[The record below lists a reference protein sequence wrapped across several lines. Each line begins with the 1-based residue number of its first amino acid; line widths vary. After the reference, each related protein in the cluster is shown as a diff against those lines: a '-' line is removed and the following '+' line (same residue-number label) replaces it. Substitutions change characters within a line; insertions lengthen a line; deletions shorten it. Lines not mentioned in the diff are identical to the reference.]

1 MISQRSSIQAGFIS
15 LQFRKGIPIR
25 YALLVTLL
33 MALPVQ
39 SGGLSA
45 QQLLPF
51 SIPESSAEA
60 GLTLYVEQAGR
71 QVLFP
76 YDVIRSKTTNAV
88 VGKYGADE
96 ALDILLKDTGLK
108 AFSSKGTLTI
118 RLLGKREEKSKMLV
132 NKKKGMWGV
141 AALASLFAT
150 TGPAHAESAVV
161 AGLEEIVVTAR
172 KVKESLQ
179 DVPISVQAFSAQNL
193 SAQGLSNVSE
203 IGDLT
208 SNMEFDALSPING
221 SSNTPN
227 INIRGIGTTDFLLT
241 VDPSVG
247 VYVDGIYVARSV
259 GGLLDLLDLEQI
271 EVLKGPQGTLF
282 GRNTVGGAIQLI
294 TRKPTDE
301 FRFSA
306 EATTG
311 EDNRRDFRFNVSG
324 GLAENLFASLAF
336 STKNRDGYGK
346 RRDFF
351 ADNPDLAGLEAAI
364 NGIKAYDEATGAL
377 LSGNTTGLAP
387 GSIIAGGIT
396 AQPSSGDDPGNEN
409 NYSIRTSLVWEV
421 SDTFAATFSVDYNEA
436 DETAPALVLLDIFQD
451 DLSAPTPGVANPL
464 TGNEFAP
471 NIVASHTLAGFEAG
485 TTAFSEDRFV
495 IGDKYS
501 TYATGPGASESETI
515 GYSLTLDAEISD
527 TVSFKSITAYRDLES
542 VFGQDP
548 DHSPFL
554 LDAHTNDYTHEQ
566 LSQEFQLLGNSEQL
580 KWVLGFYY
588 FEEEGVDEVVVP
600 LLHGLAVLDERNE
613 VDNSAWAAFGQGTY
627 HFANE
632 ATSLTLGLRYTDE
645 DKEYIQ
651 THLDCG
657 IANALGVPDGFVVNN
672 CNSLSTGTAD
682 ESFTNLSYTVS
693 LAHRWTD
700 DVMTYLS
707 YSTGY
712 KSGGFSGR
720 TVAFIPDQ
728 TPFPFNEEEASTFE
742 VGVKSSWFDNR
753 LRLNAALFDTSFE
766 DLQVTIQSGV
776 APITANA
783 AEASIKGFELDMMA
797 AVTDNLQLTLAVGLL
812 DGEYDEKPSQL
823 GDNLVNAPE
832 STINFGFVYDVPLNN
847 AGSLVLRGDYTYKS
861 KIYNNAENTDLLTQS
876 SIGLLD
882 ASISWI
888 SPDAH
893 YTATLGG
900 KNLTDEEH
908 LITGFFQ
915 PGVGYTE
922 AVYARPNEWYLSLKY
937 NF

>member
-1 MISQRSSIQAGFIS
+1 MLFKS
-15 LQFRKGIPIR
+15 
-25 YALLVTLL
+25 LVTVALCLL
-33 MALPVQ
+33 SVSHLAAEQ
-39 SGGLSA
+39 R
-45 QQLLPF
+45 LLF
-51 SIPESSAEA
+51 GIPESSADK
-60 GLTLYVEQAGR
+60 GLQLYAEQAGR

-76 YDVIRSKTTNAV
+76 YDSIRTLSTNAV
-88 VGKYGADE
+88 VGEFDADE
-96 ALDILLKDTGLK
+96 ALDLLLKDTGLK
-108 AFSSKGTLTI
+108 AFSSQGRLTI
-118 RLLGKREEKSKMLV
+118 RVLAKREENTEMQID
-132 NKKKGMWGV
+132 KKKGFWGSM
-141 AALASLFAT
+141 AILASMFAAQT
-150 TGPAHAESAVV
+150 AAQAETRPTV
-161 AGLEEIVVTAR
+161 GLEEIVVTAR

-179 DVPISVQAFSAQNL
+179 DVPISVQAFSAQSL
-193 SAQGLSNVSE
+193 SAQGLSNIGE
-203 IGDLT
+203 IGDMT

-247 VYVDGIYVARSV
+247 VYVDGVYVARSV
-259 GGLLDLLDLEQI
+259 GGLLDLLDLEQV

-294 TRKPTDE
+294 TRKPTEE

-311 EDNRRDFRFNVSG
+311 EDSRRDFRFNVSG
-324 GLAENLFASLAF
+324 GITEHLFGSLAF
-336 STKNRDGYGK
+336 STKQRDGYGK

-351 ADNPDLAGLEAAI
+351 ADNPSLAGLESAI
-364 NGIKAYDEATGAL
+364 NALKVYDEPTGAL
-377 LSGNTTGLAP
+377 ISGNANGLAP

-396 AQPSSGDDPGNEN
+396 AQPSNGDDPGNED
-409 NYSIRTSLVWEV
+409 NYSFRASLVWEL
-421 SDTFAATFSVDYNEA
+421 SDKWSATFTTDYNEA
-436 DETAPALVLLDIFQD
+436 DEAAPALVLLDVFMD
-451 DLSAPTPGVANPL
+451 DLSAPTPGVVNPI
-464 TGNEFAP
+464 TGNEYKP
-471 NIVASHTLAGFEAG
+471 NIAALHQLLGFAAATIPFTG
-485 TTAFSEDRFV
+485 DDFI

-501 TYATGPGASESETI
+501 TYATGPGASESETL
-515 GYSLTLDAEISD
+515 GYSLTLDGALSD
-527 TVSFKSITAYRDLES
+527 TLSFKSITAYRDLES

-566 LSQEFQLLGNSEQL
+566 WSQEFQLLGDSEQL

-600 LLHGLAVLDERNE
+600 LLHGLVTLDERNE
-613 VDNSAWAAFGQGTY
+613 VDNSAWAVFGQATY

-657 IANALGVPDGFVVNN
+657 PANAMGIPPGFVVNN

-682 ESFTNLSYTVS
+682 ESFTNLSYTLS
-693 LAHRWTD
+693 LAHRWSEE
-700 DVMTYLS
+700 VMTYVS

-728 TPFPFNEEEASTFE
+728 TPFPFNEEEAATIE
-742 VGVKSSWFDNR
+742 LGIKSSWFDNR
-753 LRLNAALFDTSFE
+753 LRLNAALFDTSFD

-783 AEASIKGFELDMMA
+783 AEASIKGFEMDAMA
-797 AVTDNLQLTLAVGLL
+797 AVTDRLQLTLAVGLL
-812 DGEYDEKPSQL
+812 DGEYDKKPPQL
-823 GDNLVNAPE
+823 GDHLVNTPE
-832 STINFGFVYDVPLNN
+832 TTVNFGFSYDVELNN
-847 AGSLVLRGDYTYKS
+847 AGSLVVRGDYTYKS
-861 KIYNNAENTDLLTQS
+861 KIYNNSENTDLLTQS

-882 ASISWI
+882 ASVSWI

-893 YTATLGG
+893 YTVTLGG
-900 KNLTDEEH
+900 KNLTDEDY

-922 AVYARPNEWYLSLKY
+922 GVFARPNEWYLSLKY